1 MNTSYSAI
9 NTFRTCPLKYKFEVV
24 DKIKKPK
31 SPQAVFGT
39 LVHATMKYI
48 HSGDFVCPTQKEALN
63 YFSSN
68 WNSDVFEDEIKE
80 RSAFAQGIRMIQE
93 YYRKNDPN
101 QAKIVAVETRFSI
114 ALEDENKEKH
124 LISGFIDRIDK
135 TDDGFEIID
144 YKTSKKM
151 PPQKTIDENL
161 QLLIYLLAFCER
173 YPDKKNELDKIALSL
188 YFLNH
193 GTKLSTKKN
202 AQQLEDGKKD
212 VIETIHEIEKS
223 TFPAIVSPLCDWCEY
238 QKICPMWKHKF
249 KELMSATDEE
259 KEKVIKEYLEAQ
271 ESSKNERK
279 KAAQLQ
285 ARIFEI
291 MESENAQRL
300 FGQGKIIA
308 KTHRENFEYDEEK
321 LRPILE
327 EKGLWNNVVKLNQI
341 QLKKATETLPS
352 SVKKKI
358 EETRKLKS
366 QSWGLSV
373 KKQ

>member
-48 HSGDFVCPTQKEALN
+48 HSGDFLCPTQKEALN